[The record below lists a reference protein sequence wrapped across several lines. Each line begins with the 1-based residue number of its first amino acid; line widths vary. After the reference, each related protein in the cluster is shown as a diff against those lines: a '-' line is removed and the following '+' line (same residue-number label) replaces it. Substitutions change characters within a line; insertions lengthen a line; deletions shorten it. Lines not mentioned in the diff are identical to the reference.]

1 MLATLKSMARDDE
14 GAAMVEYGLLI
25 GFIALV
31 AAHSV
36 KAVGTDLSSVF
47 NSVASK
53 V

>member
-1 MLATLKSMARDDE
+1 MLATLKSMVRDDE

-31 AAHSV
+31 AMHAV
-36 KAVGTDLSSVF
+36 KVVGTDLSSVL
-47 NSVASK
+47 NTVASH